1 MSILVWFCRIFLSLT
16 ALILLAQGVL
26 WGLFPASNLEMNG
39 IETQTIIG
47 HNMFKSDIGGGIIAA
62 GIFLSLFLW
71 RGNQWF
77 WPVLII
83 STAFFSLR
91 LISFFVDGSHPLV
104 IFGLVFEAAVIATLI
119 GLKRLRDMKFD
130 VAQD

>member
-1 MSILVWFCRIFLSLT
+1 V
-16 ALILLAQGVL
+16 QGVL
-26 WGLFPASNLEMNG
+26 WGLFPAGNLEMNG

-47 HNMFKSDIGGGIIAA
+47 RNMIKSDIGGGIITA

-83 STAFFSLR
+83 CTAFFSLR
-91 LISFFVDGSHPLV
+91 LISFFVDGSHPMV
-104 IFGLVFEAAVIATLI
+104 IFGLAFEAAVIAALI
-119 GLKRLRDMKFD
+119 GLKHMRHIKADLMSGQSDK
-130 VAQD
+130 A

>member
-1 MSILVWFCRIFLSLT
+1 
-16 ALILLAQGVL
+16 
-26 WGLFPASNLEMNG
+26 MNG

-47 HNMFKSDIGGGIIAA
+47 RNMIKSDIGGGIIAA